1 VLLAWAVAW
10 AVLGV
15 LLLVASGAG
24 EAAAQQ
30 REVLLGWG
38 ARATLVL
45 VGWLVFGPVWETL
58 TPARREEE
66 PRAGD
71 GAQPAKI
78 RR

>member
-1 VLLAWAVAW
+1 
-10 AVLGV
+10 
-15 LLLVASGAG
+15 
-24 EAAAQQ
+24 
-30 REVLLGWG
+30 
-38 ARATLVL
+38 
-45 VGWLVFGPVWETL
+45 VWETL